1 MIQRF
6 FTSDLHL
13 GHENILQSRPEF
25 QNIDEMDECLIQNW
39 NKKVNVQ
46 DEVYILGDFSFRAKK
61 SVHQYLGRLRGKKH
75 LIIGN
80 HDGQWMKEM
89 GDLSIYFES
98 VGDIKTIRYEKKAIV
113 LCHYPMFEW
122 PGKSYMLHG
131 HVHGNKNTV
140 TYQTIK
146 NHLPLLLNCCVDVN
160 HFEPVTMEELLE
172 NNEVW
177 YER

>member
-61 SVHQYLGRLRGKKH
+61 ICDIHSIFVD
-75 LIIGN
+75 IIPS
-80 HDGQWMKEM
+80 Q
-89 GDLSIYFES
+89 
-98 VGDIKTIRYEKKAIV
+98 R
-113 LCHYPMFEW
+113 
-122 PGKSYMLHG
+122 
-131 HVHGNKNTV
+131 
-140 TYQTIK
+140 
-146 NHLPLLLNCCVDVN
+146 
-160 HFEPVTMEELLE
+160 PVTVETLPWDEETTSKTP
-172 NNEVW
+172 
-177 YER
+177 YCCSTPFAQ